1 MIDTISPG
9 ISSYPRNVYSI
20 IKNGQSRGT
29 DNIGYKTQNEDKQK
43 NNIAH
48 STTNMSNTNQQE
60 NLVCTQVR
68 ILSIIRRMPCCT

>member
-9 ISSYPRNVYSI
+9 ISSHPRNVYSI

-43 NNIAH
+43 KTH
-48 STTNMSNTNQQE
+48 ST
-60 NLVCTQVR
+60 
-68 ILSIIRRMPCCT
+68 